1 MSAPGKQTIDGRYE
15 VYLDQPLGAGG
26 LARVFRGLDLRSRRD
41 VAIKTLREEFQA
53 DPESRRRFRQE
64 ARMMAFAAHPGLVT
78 IYDLLEQSNE
88 SWIVME
94 LVPGRNLKQVVAED
108 GPLSPI
114 EMVPILDKV
123 ADALSHLH
131 DRKIV
136 HLDIKPQNLILAD
149 DGSIKLIDFGLAQ
162 SVAPRQDTIGGTAFG
177 TAAYLS
183 PEQGSGAAV
192 DQRTDVYALGCVMF
206 ELLTGR
212 PPFEAPEGQDQK
224 RLLIAD
230 HLETDPMP
238 PSKVRPDLGL
248 PVWVDD
254 VIGRALEKYPEHR
267 YATVRDF
274 ADAALAGL
282 DRESGMG
289 DESTQVLPDN
299 RRHVPRITWTRG
311 PKRAQPDEEAV
322 DFFDEDEDD
331 DPGPSIGRRAWIEG
345 GKVARRSRPL
355 HRTIWRLAMIFA
367 IGNLLLATVL
377 LAREGPE
384 SLVQRFLS
392 VVPGTT
398 TEVSVDSLN
407 LRNGPGAEFDVLT
420 LLTLGAEVD
429 VTGLSESNDQ
439 GRWWPVK
446 VEQDGTT
453 YEGWVWADG
462 LQANEWTGRMSFMQN
477 IVDRV
482 QGVRESVGNG
492 FDTVTGGGH
501 SEYCLMSRMK
511 SGHISEP
518 RWMWRPH
525 RSLIHALPQCQRV
538 PAWLMNNPGQ
548 LLILPGGTFG
558 QAVGS
563 KIAIAL
569 RTSLVW

>member
-1 MSAPGKQTIDGRYE
+1 MTETGTTSLSAPGKQTIGGRYE
-15 VYLDQPLGAGG
+15 VYLDQSLGAGG
-26 LARVFRGLDLRSRRD
+26 LARVYRGLDLKSRRN

-94 LVPGRNLKQVVAED
+94 LVPGRNLKQVVSED
-108 GPLSPI
+108 GPLSPT
-114 EMVPILDKV
+114 EMVGIV
-123 ADALSHLH
+123 GRIADALSHLH

-224 RLLIAD
+224 QLLITD
-230 HLETDPMP
+230 HLETDPPP

-254 VIGRALEKYPEHR
+254 VICRALEKNPEHR
-267 YATVRDF
+267 FATVRAF
-274 ADAALAGL
+274 ANAARAGL
-282 DRESGMG
+282 EGESGVG
-289 DESTQVLPDN
+289 IESTQVLPGE
-299 RRHVPRITWTRG
+299 RRDVPRITWTRG
-311 PKRAQPDEEAV
+311 SRRARPDDIV
-322 DFFDEDEDD
+322 DDTFDENDEVE
-331 DPGPSIGRRAWIEG
+331 PGPSIGRRAWIVG
-345 GKVARRSRPL
+345 GRVARRSRPL
-355 HRTIWRLAMIFA
+355 HRTIWRLAMVFA

-407 LRNGPGAEFDVLT
+407 LRDGPGSEYNVLT
-420 LLTLGAEVD
+420 LLASGEDVE
-429 VTGLSESNDQ
+429 VTGLSESNEQ
-439 GRWWPVK
+439 GRWWPVQA
-446 VEQDGTT
+446 EQDGTT
-453 YEGWVWADG
+453 YEGWVWAGG

-477 IVDRV
+477 IVDQV
-482 QGVRESVGNG
+482 QGARDSVGNG
-492 FDTVTGGGH
+492 IDTVTGWW
-501 SEYCLMSRMK
+501 
-511 SGHISEP
+511 P
-518 RWMWRPH
+518 
-525 RSLIHALPQCQRV
+525 
-538 PAWLMNNPGQ
+538 
-548 LLILPGGTFG
+548 F
-558 QAVGS
+558 
-563 KIAIAL
+563 
-569 RTSLVW
+569 